1 MVTTGERRSLD
12 IFIIFC
18 KLVMARFVRSFSSYL
33 ERLCS
38 LIKISKSEIS
48 PYFFVEND
56 SGRIVESKLLL
67 WIISGYISSHGTVPP
82 MDNGILIPSW
92 AATPEKPL
100 ELDPSSEMGNTF
112 AMDVYTGFAIQ
123 NT

>member
-1 MVTTGERRSLD
+1 MFKFLA
-12 IFIIFC
+12 FFKYKF
-18 KLVMARFVRSFSSYL
+18 KLILQNNLVAFLVGIYICL
-33 ERLCS
+33 Y

-67 WIISGYISSHGTVPP
+67 WTISGYTSSHGTVPP